1 MGGRA
6 RCVALMVALYS
17 AAVFVAA
24 VYGVAAPAARADS
37 LLVPNINWTALL
49 PPAGGTTTA
58 VQPGPVP
65 TCETPTIG
73 CIDTTVDRLQ
83 GLRDEL
89 GCDHRGVFA
98 TTYLELTKAIRTLL
112 DDEPNIVTD
121 PEYLYTEDALFAN
134 FYFDEIADW
143 EQGGEVAPAWR
154 IALHQAERGQIT
166 GAQEMLLGINAHV
179 QNDMPFVIAAL
190 GVREP
195 DGDSRKPDHDA
206 MNEALNRGYE
216 QVVEAVR
223 ARFDPTMSITN
234 TKLVTLDNIGG
245 LELARIWRELVWRN
259 AERLLKAPTEAK
271 RADVAR
277 SIEANAA
284 LWAQGIAAVQV
295 PGIRKMRDD
304 YCAKQLL
311 AGPNPP

>member
-1 MGGRA
+1 MGRRGRLSILV
-6 RCVALMVALYS
+6 VAIALVVAS
-17 AAVFVAA
+17 S
-24 VYGVAAPAARADS
+24 ARADS
-37 LLVPNINWTALL
+37 LLVPNTNWTALL
-49 PPAGGTTTA
+49 PPAGGTPA
-58 VQPGPVP
+58 DVQPGPVP
-65 TCETPTIG
+65 TCEEPSIA
-73 CIDTTVDRLQ
+73 CIDTQTDRLQ
-83 GLRDEL
+83 ALRDRL

-98 TTYLELTKAIRTLL
+98 TTYLELTKVIRQLL
-112 DDEPNIVTD
+112 DDDPTIVAD
-121 PEYLYTEDALFAN
+121 RDYLYSEDALFAN

-154 IALHQAERGQIT
+154 IAFNQAERGQIT

-179 QNDMPFVIAAL
+179 QNDMPLVIAAL

-234 TKLVTLDNIGG
+234 TRLVTLDNIGG
-245 LELARIWRELVWRN
+245 LELARIWREHVWRN

-271 RADVAR
+271 RAVVVR
-277 SIEANAA
+277 QIESNAA
-284 LWAQGIAAVQV
+284 LWARSIALVQT
-295 PGIRKMRDD
+295 PGFRGFRDD
-304 YCAKQLL
+304 YCAEQLA
-311 AGPNPP
+311 AGQ